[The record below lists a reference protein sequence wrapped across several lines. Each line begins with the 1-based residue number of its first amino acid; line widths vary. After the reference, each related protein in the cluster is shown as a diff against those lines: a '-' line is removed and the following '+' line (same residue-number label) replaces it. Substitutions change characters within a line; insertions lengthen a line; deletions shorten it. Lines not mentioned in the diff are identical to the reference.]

1 MKLTSWYNKNY
12 KLLLVIPIALLILS
26 LGYMVYFYNQNHDFL
41 KRDVSLTGGTSITLA
56 TNISAN
62 ELREKISD
70 QFPDMD
76 IRTLADNS
84 GRQTHLIITVPDSKE
99 DIVLALESKL
109 NTTLDE
115 SNSSI
120 EFTSGSL
127 GQEFYKQLLTSM
139 FFAFLLMGLVV
150 FLTFGESK
158 IIKIYASLLTLITL
172 KLTFPTISQI
182 SFIFFLGVIGL
193 FFYGLYIAK
202 SKNKRVLLTG
212 LFILSLV
219 LYFFPYYP
227 LIFPLAIICI
237 ILYTLYSAPS
247 IAVLISAFADII
259 FTVVTVNLM
268 GLKISSGGIV
278 AFLMLIGYSVGTD
291 VLLTSRVLRR
301 RNESVNSA
309 CFGAFK
315 TGLPMTLTAIASIAV
330 GLLFVYRYETMLNQI
345 FLIILIGLLYDL
357 VNTWLTNVLI
367 IKWYAES
374 KDKSGGYK
382 K

>member
-1 MKLTSWYNKNY
+1 MKFTPWYNKNH
-12 KLLLVIPIALLILS
+12 KILLVIPVALILFS
-26 LGYMVYFYNQNHDFL
+26 FFYMVYFYQQNNDFL
-41 KRDVSLTGGTSITLA
+41 KRDVSLTGGTSITIK
-56 TNISAN
+56 TDISAT
-62 ELREKISD
+62 ELKSKISD

-84 GRQTHLIITVPDSKE
+84 GKQTHLIITVPDSKE
-99 DIVLALESKL
+99 KIVSVLESAL
-109 NTTLDE
+109 SITLDE
-115 SNSSI
+115 ENSSI
-120 EFTSGSL
+120 EYTRGSL

-158 IIKIYASLLTLITL
+158 LIKVYTSILTLIAL

-182 SFIFFLGVIGL
+182 SFIFFLVIIVV

-202 SKNKRVLLTG
+202 SKKHRLLLTG
-212 LFILSLV
+212 LFVVAIFLS
-219 LYFFPYYP
+219 FFPYYP
-227 LIFPLAIICI
+227 LIFLIAVICLT
-237 ILYTLYSAPS
+237 LYTLYSAPS

-259 FTVVTVNLM
+259 FTVVTVNMM
-268 GLKISSGGIV
+268 GMKVSSGGIV

-301 RNESVNSA
+301 KHESVNSA

-315 TGLPMTLTAIASIAV
+315 TGITMTLTAITSIFI
-330 GLLFVYRYETMLNQI
+330 GLLFVYRYETILNQI
-345 FLIILIGLLYDL
+345 FIIILIGLLYDIL
-357 VNTWLTNVLI
+357 NTWLTNVLI

-374 KDKSGGYK
+374 RDKYDVQIK
-382 K
+382 